1 MPKYV
6 YTISTENEL
15 SEQDLESL
23 SFMWRDGIDEW
34 AKKGLKPAKKL
45 EIESW
50 QAVPASGHNTRQ

>member
-23 SFMWRDGIDEW
+23 LFMWRDGIDEW
-34 AKKGLKPAKKL
+34 AKKGLTPAKGL

-50 QAVPASGHNTRQ
+50 KACDDKADA